1 MLGQLRTGEVDLCLA
16 SQPLAGS
23 SLDTIELASEEV
35 LLAVPPGHQLARRSR
50 VGISELAAEPFVTTR
65 PGYWQRALAD
75 QLFARAGLQLV
86 VACEGDEP
94 GAIRGLISAGLGV
107 GLLPAISR
115 QATAHPPVAW
125 LSLDAPAARR
135 TLRLVWRRDIYLSG
149 AARRFRDIVA
159 ERLSQPSAD
168 P

>member
-65 PGYWQRALAD
+65 ARVLA
-75 QLFARAGLQLV
+75 AGT
-86 VACEGDEP
+86 G
-94 GAIRGLISAGLGV
+94 
-107 GLLPAISR
+107 
-115 QATAHPPVAW
+115 
-125 LSLDAPAARR
+125 
-135 TLRLVWRRDIYLSG
+135 
-149 AARRFRDIVA
+149 
-159 ERLSQPSAD
+159 
-168 P
+168 